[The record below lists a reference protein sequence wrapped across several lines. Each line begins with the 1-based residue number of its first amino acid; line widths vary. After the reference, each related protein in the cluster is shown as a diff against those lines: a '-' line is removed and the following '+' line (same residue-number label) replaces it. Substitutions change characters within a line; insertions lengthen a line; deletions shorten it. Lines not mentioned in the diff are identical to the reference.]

1 MIRKIFYILLLSIVL
16 TGCGSN
22 ISEKD
27 KIMMNPNKVS
37 AQEYYD
43 NVITHSVIKD
53 SVGHT
58 LIFHEVG
65 ERGWR
70 NYAFSIEH
78 SPECELCCKIF
89 D

>member
-1 MIRKIFYILLLSIVL
+1 MKKLFYILVFGLIFVGCNSKLSERDEILLH
-16 TGCGSN
+16 
-22 ISEKD
+22 
-27 KIMMNPNKVS
+27 PHKVS

-43 NVITHSVIKD
+43 KVITHSVIKD

-78 SPECELCCKIF
+78 SPECELCCEIY